1 MAYCTITDL
10 TRWIESNELVHLCS
24 SDDAATIASADVLAV
39 ANEAIQSAD
48 SQIDSYLL
56 GRWPGLRG
64 YDPVPDEIGR
74 ISAVLAVYQL
84 YLRRRAVNSMWRTS
98 YQDCLDRLAA
108 ASRGELDLGLD
119 EDGVTAAGPDA
130 GYRNDALETDRVY
143 DREKMDK
150 F

>member
-1 MAYCTITDL
+1 M
-10 TRWIESNELVHLCS
+10 
-24 SDDAATIASADVLAV
+24 
-39 ANEAIQSAD
+39 
-48 SQIDSYLL
+48 
-56 GRWPGLRG
+56 
-64 YDPVPDEIGR
+64 
-74 ISAVLAVYQL
+74 
-84 YLRRRAVNSMWRTS
+84 NSLWRTS

>member
-1 MAYCTITDL
+1 LAYCTITDL
-10 TRWIESNELVHLCS
+10 TRWIESEELVRLCS
-24 SDDAATIASADVLAV
+24 SDQAATIGSVNVLAV
-39 ANEAIQSAD
+39 TGEAIQSAD

-56 GRWPGLRG
+56 GRWPGLRS

-74 ISAVLAVYQL
+74 LSAVLVVYQL
-84 YLRRRAVNSMWRTS
+84 YLRRRAVSGMWRTS
-98 YQDCLDRLAA
+98 YQDCLERLEA

-119 EDGVTAAGPDA
+119 EEGGTAAGPEA
-130 GYRNDALETDRVY
+130 VYRTDALETDRVY

>member
-10 TRWIESNELVHLCS
+10 TRWIDSDELVRLCS
-24 SDDAATIASADVLAV
+24 NDDEATIASTDVVAV
-39 ANEAIQSAD
+39 TGEAIQSAD

-56 GRWPGLRG
+56 GRWPGLRS

-98 YQDCLDRLAA
+98 YQDCLERLTA
-108 ASRGELDLGLD
+108 ASRGELDLGLN
-119 EDGVTAAGPDA
+119 EDGGTAAGPEA
-130 GYRNDALETDRVY
+130 PYRTDALETDRVY